1 MSDISHKLTV
11 VISVH
16 NEQDQLADC
25 LKTLSF
31 ADEIVV
37 VLDKCTDKSGDIA
50 REFTDQIVDGR
61 MPWSV
66 DIRD

>member
-1 MSDISHKLTV
+1 MREIDLKLTA

-16 NEQDQLADC
+16 NEQHQLSEC

-37 VLDKCTDKSGDIA
+37 VLDKCTDKSSDIA
-50 REFTDQIVDGR
+50 RKFTDQIIDGEQGR
-61 MPWSV
+61 Q
-66 DIRD
+66 